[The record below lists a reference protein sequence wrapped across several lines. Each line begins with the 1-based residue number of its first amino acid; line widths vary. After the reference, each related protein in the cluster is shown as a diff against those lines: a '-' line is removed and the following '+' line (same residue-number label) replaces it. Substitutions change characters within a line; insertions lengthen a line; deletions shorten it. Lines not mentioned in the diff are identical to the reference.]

1 MRILYIHT
9 SNIWGGATVALYR
22 ILLAMK
28 NRGHD
33 VYVVTNKSDGPFLEK
48 LDSVGIKHFEH
59 RLSLTIYPKV
69 KNPLKWCWR
78 TLRLLYRIHDEKK
91 FISKVI
97 DIVKPDIVHTN
108 VGPFSQA
115 YDICKK
121 KSVPHVWHQREYQ
134 DLDFD
139 MHFFPSWKV
148 FNRKIKSM
156 TSYNISITKG
166 IFNYRKLRVNRD
178 IVIYDGV
185 FSKQQILNLELNVN
199 KENYILFAGRIEE
212 AKCPFD
218 LLVAFF
224 HFHKDFP
231 NVRLLFAGSFIE
243 ENSYYQKCKQYIE
256 SMNLSDF
263 VSFLGPRMDIY
274 DLMSKAL
281 MLVVPSRFEGFGFIT
296 AEAMLNRCV
305 VIGRNTAGTKEQFD
319 NGLKY
324 SGKEIAYRFDNN
336 SQLFECMVRAIES
349 DNGEMVEAAYKSVV
363 HLYNVEDNVLKLE
376 EYYKK
381 ILKLVDNSL

>member
-33 VYVVTNKSDGPFLEK
+33 VYVVTNKSEGPFFEK

-78 TLRLLYRIHDEKK
+78 TLRLLYRIRDEKK

-121 KSVPHVWHQREYQ
+121 MSVPHVWHQREYQ

-166 IFNYRKLRVNRD
+166 IFEYRK
-178 IVIYDGV
+178 
-185 FSKQQILNLELNVN
+185 
-199 KENYILFAGRIEE
+199 YI
-212 AKCPFD
+212 
-218 LLVAFF
+218 
-224 HFHKDFP
+224 
-231 NVRLLFAGSFIE
+231 
-243 ENSYYQKCKQYIE
+243 
-256 SMNLSDF
+256 
-263 VSFLGPRMDIY
+263 
-274 DLMSKAL
+274 
-281 MLVVPSRFEGFGFIT
+281 
-296 AEAMLNRCV
+296 
-305 VIGRNTAGTKEQFD
+305 
-319 NGLKY
+319 
-324 SGKEIAYRFDNN
+324 
-336 SQLFECMVRAIES
+336 
-349 DNGEMVEAAYKSVV
+349 
-363 HLYNVEDNVLKLE
+363 
-376 EYYKK
+376 
-381 ILKLVDNSL
+381 